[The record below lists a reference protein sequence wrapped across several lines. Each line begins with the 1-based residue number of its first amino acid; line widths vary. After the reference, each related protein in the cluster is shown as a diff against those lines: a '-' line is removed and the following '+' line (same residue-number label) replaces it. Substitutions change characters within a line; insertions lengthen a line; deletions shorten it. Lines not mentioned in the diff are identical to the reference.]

1 MINLCLVVIAT
12 QFSETKQRE
21 NQLMREQRARY
32 LSNDSTLASF
42 SEPGSCY
49 EELLKY
55 VGHICRK
62 VKRRSLRLYARWQSR
77 WRKKVDPS
85 SALHGQGPGHR
96 PRRAGRHMASVHHL
110 VYHHHHHHHHHYH
123 FSHSS
128 PRRPGP
134 EPGPGDT
141 RLVQAGTLPSPP
153 SPGRG
158 PLDAESVHSVYH
170 ADCHV
175 EGPQERA
182 RVAHAAAAAAASLKL
197 ATGLGAMNYPTILPS
212 PAGGSKGGAS
222 PGPKGKRAGG
232 PLGTSEQSPLS
243 LRGPDPYE
251 KIQHLVGEHGK
262 DPAPRCGEEVGPG
275 LGEPQGDRPLGTS
288 SACALSGE
296 ALGTL
301 ASPAFPFF
309 LLSPGRRGQGPGG
322 RAPGLTLPQTKP
334 KRPQGK

>member
-55 VGHICRK
+55 VGHVCRK
-62 VKRRSLRLYARWQSR
+62 VKRRGLRLYARWQSR
-77 WRKKVDPS
+77 WRQKVDPGG
-85 SALHGQGPGHR
+85 ALHGQGPGRR
-96 PRRAGRHMASVHHL
+96 PRRAGRHAASVHHL
-110 VYHHHHHHHHHYH
+110 DYHHHHHHPHHYH
-123 FSHSS
+123 FSHGS

-134 EPGPGDT
+134 EDT
-141 RLVQAGTLPSPP
+141 RLVRAGALPSPP

-158 PLDAESVHSVYH
+158 PPDAESVHSVYH

-182 RVAHAAAAAAASLKL
+182 RVAHTAAAAAASLKP
-197 ATGLGAMNYPTILPS
+197 AAGLGAMNYPTILPS
-212 PAGGSKGGAS
+212 SVGGNRGGTGL
-222 PGPKGKRAGG
+222 GPKGKRAGG
-232 PLGTSEQSPLS
+232 PPGAGEHSPLS

-262 DPAPRCGEEVGPG
+262 DPGAGPWG
-275 LGEPQGDRPLGTS
+275 GGGTW
-288 SACALSGE
+288 A
-296 ALGTL
+296 
-301 ASPAFPFF
+301 
-309 LLSPGRRGQGPGG
+309 R
-322 RAPGLTLPQTKP
+322 
-334 KRPQGK
+334 